1 MIRART
7 LAMTLVGA
15 ALVAATLST
24 PALAKTF
31 RIDDIDATRF
41 VDRNEVRFFVDL
53 LDDDGRV
60 VPDLAPESLSV
71 LIDDKVVPG
80 SIDVEPY
87 FETAEAVAVA
97 IVIGANFDYR
107 TYADMLQGPA
117 VKVGLSGAQKL
128 AQRLRPI
135 DRIALWVYD
144 EKDFQRKLSFQEG
157 GPKTG
162 DDIERIE
169 LKTYEDEGVDVDPNK
184 SVELNLYERLLREM
198 GGGIRDEFGRLDTVR
213 RKVIVIMSDGLDS
226 KLEKDPQRISKLVDD
241 IAKTASES
249 GIRIYTLGYGTIAT
263 KGLPPLR
270 DMSNK
275 TNGVSILLSDEAT
288 RSDIER
294 TWEELSEQIKR
305 QYVVTLHPEDLEGG
319 RRVKFQMK
327 AKVAGAELSTV
338 ADRDVHLGDKPF
350 AWKALLMWIGI
361 GLGSLILLIL
371 IYKLIAGYLRRR
383 AERPPE
389 PEVVMVESG
398 PQGVSRGRLQVTKGP
413 FAGAEYYLT
422 EEVTTI
428 GSMEGNSIVIDDA
441 SVSRRHAGIKIE
453 DLRYELADLGS
464 TNGVLVNGRKISKQ
478 FLKDGDEIRIGNSEM
493 VFLLK

>member
-1 MIRART
+1 MIKRT
-7 LAMTLVGA
+7 ISAVVV
-15 ALVAATLST
+15 ALVALAALGGTAAGKTL
-24 PALAKTF
+24 

-41 VDRNEVRFFVDL
+41 VDKNEIRFFVDL
-53 LDDDGRV
+53 LDDDGRAI
-60 VPDLAPESLSV
+60 PDVGPDILTV
-71 LIDDKVVPG
+71 LIDDKPIPG
-80 SIDVEPY
+80 RLEVEPY
-87 FETAEAVAVA
+87 FETPEAVAVA
-97 IVIGANFDYR
+97 VIVGANFDYR
-107 TYADMLQGPA
+107 TYADLLQGPA

-135 DRIALWVYD
+135 DRVALWVYD

-162 DDIERIE
+162 EDIDRIE
-169 LKTYEDEGVDVDPNK
+169 LKTYEDEGAEIDSGKAND
-184 SVELNLYERLLREM
+184 LNLYERLLREL
-198 GGGIRDEFGRLDTVR
+198 GAGIRDEFSRLDTVR
-213 RKVIVIMSDGLDS
+213 RKVIVVMSDGLDS

-241 IAKTASES
+241 IARTASES
-249 GIRIYTLGYGTIAT
+249 GIRIYTLGYATIAT
-263 KGLPPLR
+263 GGGLAPLR
-270 DMSNK
+270 DLSNK
-275 TNGVSILLSDEAT
+275 TNGVSLLLSDEST

-294 TWEELSEQIKR
+294 TWEELAEQIKR
-305 QYVVTLHPEDLEGG
+305 QYVVSLYPEDLEGG

-338 ADRDVHLGDKPF
+338 ADRDVHLGEKPF
-350 AWKALLMWIGI
+350 AWKQMLIWIGI
-361 GLGSLILLIL
+361 SVGGLIFLILL
-371 IYKLIAGYLRRR
+371 YKLIAGYLRRR
-383 AERPPE
+383 ADRPME
-389 PEVVMVESG
+389 PEVVVVESG
-398 PQGVSRGRLQVTKGP
+398 PQGPARGRLQITKGP
-413 FAGAEYYLT
+413 MAGEIFYLT

-428 GSMEGNSIVIDDA
+428 GSMDGNTFVIDDS

>member
-7 LAMTLVGA
+7 LLMLVGA
-15 ALVAATLST
+15 TLVALAV
-24 PALAKTF
+24 PAAAKSF

-41 VDRNEVRFFVDL
+41 VERNEIRFFVDL

-60 VPDLAPESLSV
+60 VPDLAPDALTI
-71 LIDDKVVPG
+71 LIDDKAITG
-80 SIDVEPY
+80 SIKVEPY
-87 FETAEAVAVA
+87 FETPESVAVAV
-97 IVIGANFDYR
+97 IIGANFDYR
-107 TYADMLQGPA
+107 INADTLQAPPL
-117 VKVGLSGAQKL
+117 KVGIAGAQKL
-128 AQRLRPI
+128 AQRLRPT
-135 DRIALWVYD
+135 DRVALWVYD

-169 LKTYEDEGVDVDPNK
+169 LKTYDDEGLEPDPNK
-184 SVELNLYERLLREM
+184 SVDLNLYERLLREL
-198 GGGIRDEFGRLDTVR
+198 GAGIRDEFGRLDTTR

-249 GIRIYTLGYGTIAT
+249 GIRVYSLGYATIAT
-263 KGLPPLR
+263 KGLPALR
-270 DMSNK
+270 DLSNK
-275 TNGVSILLSDEAT
+275 TNGFSLLLSDESS

-294 TWEELSEQIKR
+294 TWEELAEQIKR
-305 QYVVTLHPEDLEGG
+305 QYVVTLKPEDLDGG

-327 AKVAGAELSTV
+327 AKVAGAELTTV
-338 ADRDVHLGDKPF
+338 ADRDVHLAEKPF
-350 AWKALLMWIGI
+350 AWKTLLMWIGI
-361 GLGSLILLIL
+361 GLGGLILLIL

-383 AERPPE
+383 AERPPPE
-389 PEVVMVESG
+389 PEVVVIESG
-398 PQGVSRGRLQVTKGP
+398 PQGPSRGRLQVTKGP
-413 FAGAEYYLT
+413 CAGMEYYLT
-422 EEVTTI
+422 EAVTTI
-428 GSMEGNSIVIDDA
+428 GSMEGNSIVIDDS

-464 TNGVLVNGRKISKQ
+464 TNGVLVNGRKITKQ